1 MRFRAER
8 SEFAEAVAWAQRTVG
23 DRATFPAMSG
33 IRLTVEGERLQLAST
48 NVDMDSELQIPV
60 QSEQDGS
67 VLVPGK
73 LLSEVV
79 RALPNEA
86 VSADAAS
93 DALHLSCGRASFTL
107 RLLPVDDFP
116 DLKQPSADGI
126 VAQMKSE
133 EFSRTVEQVVRS
145 ASTDDARAVLT
156 GVSFEATPGRL
167 VAAATD
173 SYRLAVR
180 TVPWEQDAEATAL
193 IPRRALEQAR
203 HAADLLHGDVQIVL
217 EPGQASFVFGD
228 RRLVTRLVEGRF
240 PDFRQLIPSGFE
252 RRLLVDRLELRDVVK
267 RVAVVGD
274 VGSAITP
281 VVFDL
286 EADTLVV
293 RSTSSEVG
301 QAEESL
307 HVEFEGEPLKIAFNP
322 RLLTDGLEAAGGEH
336 VAVELRDELK
346 PAVLR
351 PVPPEDGQPADAD
364 FLYLLMPM
372 RL

>member
-8 SEFAEAVAWAQRTVG
+8 SEFAEAVGWAQRTVG

-33 IRLTVEGERLQLAST
+33 IRLTVDGDRLVLQST

-60 QSEQDGS
+60 QAEREGS

-86 VSADAAS
+86 VSADAS
-93 DALHLSCGRASFTL
+93 PDALHLSCGRASFTL
-107 RLLPVDDFP
+107 RLLPVEDFP
-116 DLKQPSADGI
+116 ELKQPSPDG
-126 VAQMKSE
+126 VAAAMKAE
-133 EFSRTVEQVVRS
+133 EFARTVAQVVRS

-156 GVSFEATPGRL
+156 GVSVEATPGRL

-180 TVPWEQDAEATAL
+180 TVPWDQDAEATAL

-203 HAADLLHGDVQIVL
+203 HAAELLHGDVRVVL
-217 EPGQASFVFGD
+217 EASQASFLFGD

-252 RRLLVDRLELRDVVK
+252 RRLVVDRSDLTEVVK

-281 VVFDL
+281 IVFDID
-286 EADTLVV
+286 ADTLVV
-293 RSTSSEVG
+293 RSTSSEAG
-301 QAEESL
+301 QAEEGL
-307 HVEFEGEPLKIAFNP
+307 QVEFEGDPLRIAFNP
-322 RLLTDGLEAAGGEH
+322 RLLTDGLDAAGGDQ

-351 PVPPEDGQPADAD
+351 PVPPDDAPATDAD